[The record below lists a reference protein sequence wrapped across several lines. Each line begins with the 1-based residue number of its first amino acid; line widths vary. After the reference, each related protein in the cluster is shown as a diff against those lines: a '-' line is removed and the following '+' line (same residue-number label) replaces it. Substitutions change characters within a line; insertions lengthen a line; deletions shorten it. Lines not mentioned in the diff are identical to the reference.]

1 MDMTPVVISVLI
13 FLACVAAAVPF
24 FLRASE
30 VVLPRLPS
38 LSSRRGEVEL
48 PQRPNGRR
56 RPGFLSALF
65 LLIGSVLPWAYTPAM
80 AGLTRRLGYAGTW
93 HTAVEFQGLK
103 ALSTLGVF
111 VTLLILHFEFKQI
124 TPVWIALGGAAGF
137 IAPDLWLR
145 ARLARRND
153 AVLRLLPEVM
163 DLLTLCVGA
172 GLDFLSALNRIVTAK
187 GARREPLIEELSL
200 VLHEIRLGKRRGEAL
215 KTMAARIDLP
225 EIRSFVR
232 TLVQADRMGTP
243 IGEALTIYASD
254 VRDQRYNRAERAAMV
269 APIKI
274 LFPLIF
280 CIMGCALIIIGGP
293 IFIQFTHNNPFQGMT
308 K

>member
-1 MDMTPVVISVLI
+1 MDATPVLISVVIL
-13 FLACVAAAVPF
+13 LAVMAAAAPLL
-24 FLRASE
+24 LRAGE
-30 VVLPRLPS
+30 DLLPRLPS
-38 LSSRRGEVEL
+38 LASRRGELEL

-56 RPGFLSALF
+56 RPGFSSALF
-65 LLIGSVLPWAYTPAM
+65 LLIGSVLPWAYTPSM

-103 ALSTLGVF
+103 VLSAIGLFT
-111 VTLLILHFEFKQI
+111 TLLILHIEFKQI
-124 TPVWIALGGAAGF
+124 APLWMALGAAAGF
-137 IAPDLWLR
+137 VIPDLWLR
-145 ARLARRND
+145 ARIAQRND
-153 AVLRLLPEVM
+153 AILRLLPEVM

-172 GLDFLSALNRIVTAK
+172 GLDFLNALNRIVTAK
-187 GARREPLIEELSL
+187 GTRREPLIEELSL

-215 KTMAARIDLP
+215 KTMATRIDLP

-243 IGEALTIYASD
+243 IVEALRVYASD

-269 APIKI
+269 APLKI

-293 IFIQFTHNNPFQGMT
+293 IFIQFMHQNPFQGMG